1 MLGLETPVE
10 RLQHMNQPAY
20 EFYLNRNP
28 GIDLA
33 ADRLEIGVCAQHNNG
48 GIDVDLWWR
57 SSIAGLFPVGEAA
70 GAHGVARP
78 GGAALNSAQVG
89 ATRAAQWIAA
99 REQGAA
105 RADEG
110 WQELAGDALQKAR
123 SLLEAACG
131 REESS
136 GVLIDDVLMESTR
149 AMSDNAGL
157 VRSRQGLEE
166 LARNVAEW
174 RRRVVDECVVDPTSR
189 RSVDRL
195 FLVRDILDVQAVY
208 VAAMLDHLDHGV
220 GSRGSVLYTDPD
232 GDLPVSWWND
242 GADLDVEEIFR
253 HRLDSKAHHASPSV
267 CPSTPLGRPSTR
279 IGVRCVPSRPR
290 TSSWRTSGRPTGSIT
305 TSTDR
310 PLDEETSW
318 HPSEFCPAMADT
330 PIHGIPSPR
339 DLRQSARSWSGR
351 SSRRGS

>member
-1 MLGLETPVE
+1 
-10 RLQHMNQPAY
+10 
-20 EFYLNRNP
+20 
-28 GIDLA
+28 
-33 ADRLEIGVCAQHNNG
+33 
-48 GIDVDLWWR
+48 
-57 SSIAGLFPVGEAA
+57 
-70 GAHGVARP
+70 
-78 GGAALNSAQVG
+78 
-89 ATRAAQWIAA
+89 
-99 REQGAA
+99 
-105 RADEG
+105 
-110 WQELAGDALQKAR
+110 
-123 SLLEAACG
+123 
-131 REESS
+131 
-136 GVLIDDVLMESTR
+136 MESTR

-290 TSSWRTSGRPTGSIT
+290 TSSWRTS
-305 TSTDR
+305 
-310 PLDEETSW
+310 
-318 HPSEFCPAMADT
+318 
-330 PIHGIPSPR
+330 
-339 DLRQSARSWSGR
+339 
-351 SSRRGS
+351 

>member
-174 RRRVVDECVVDPTSR
+174 LS
-189 RSVDRL
+189 L
-195 FLVRDILDVQAVY
+195 
-208 VAAMLDHLDHGV
+208 
-220 GSRGSVLYTDPD
+220 
-232 GDLPVSWWND
+232 
-242 GADLDVEEIFR
+242 
-253 HRLDSKAHHASPSV
+253 
-267 CPSTPLGRPSTR
+267 
-279 IGVRCVPSRPR
+279 
-290 TSSWRTSGRPTGSIT
+290 
-305 TSTDR
+305 
-310 PLDEETSW
+310 
-318 HPSEFCPAMADT
+318 
-330 PIHGIPSPR
+330 IHI
-339 DLRQSARSWSGR
+339 
-351 SSRRGS
+351 